1 MDVVRSMIASFNG
14 VVDIDTKIGEGS
26 MFTLKFPLT
35 LAIIQSLLV
44 VVGGDVF
51 ALPLDA
57 VTEIFKVPQ
66 KDIYSVDGNA
76 TVKLRDHALSL
87 IELEKVIHVKPNKA
101 VAEDEDKRVVIV
113 TDGETRLGVLV
124 DSLVG
129 KDEIVI
135 KSFTKHFA
143 NVKGII
149 GASILADGNV
159 ALILDPATIIK
170 ESR

>member
-1 MDVVRSMIASFNG
+1 
-14 VVDIDTKIGEGS
+14 
-26 MFTLKFPLT
+26 T
-35 LAIIQSLLV
+35 LAIIQALLV
-44 VVGGDVF
+44 VVGGEVYAF
-51 ALPLDA
+51 PLDA
-57 VTEIFKVPQ
+57 VTEIIKVSP
-66 KDIYSVDGNA
+66 KDIYFIDGNA

-87 IELEKVIHVKPNKA
+87 IELEKVIKAKANKLS
-101 VAEDEDKRVVIV
+101 DEGYKRVVII
-113 TDGETRLGVLV
+113 TDGECRLGVQV
-124 DSLVG
+124 DALLG

-143 NVKGII
+143 RVQGVI